1 TDHFGCRFPK
11 GIEEIVAGLGGG
23 TPLYPIPAT
32 IVGIRRR
39 RAKIYGLE
47 PVLGVILVAMTSV
60 VRQISCRIVHIAR
73 RRNPICG
80 RIERKELVRGGSN
93 TILRRAIP
101 VTIITER
108 HRPIG
113 SGSGSADTVQVVV
126 SEGLVLP

>member
-1 TDHFGCRFPK
+1 MIGMDPAEAVGRDQLSVEKCVGDYHITTDHFGCRFPK

-80 RIERKELVRGGSN
+80 RIERK
-93 TILRRAIP
+93 
-101 VTIITER
+101 
-108 HRPIG
+108 
-113 SGSGSADTVQVVV
+113 
-126 SEGLVLP
+126 